1 MQPINS
7 VKASWNTT
15 AMTKYFL
22 LGGTIIL
29 LIMSYSG
36 ISRGGL
42 LLSIC
47 LLSAT
52 LINPIAKKFG
62 PVFEAYVDIGII
74 CFFAY
79 NCYYFYREISII
91 LLLGLTAMSVI
102 RIVMHSFMFRKE
114 SRIWSLGLHLL
125 PLSTAALFILNV
137 KPSYSIP
144 LPTTLELMIIGTT
157 SVVAFAVLFMQTI
170 YAYVNTL
177 NFIETSKEDISNSYT
192 QVLELNQILN
202 HNLRTPLATAL
213 GQLEIAGTYIKDNK
227 NILKAKEALNQVVTQ
242 TSSVNSAKKAFSQ
255 SESVLG
261 FLENWKEI
269 FQYDMVKLH
278 LNGNKDEYKLTEQ
291 VAIALAVSLDIF
303 GQNSL
308 EANANVLVIDIKSTS
323 NQLHI
328 KFLDDGDGA
337 KKETLEMLGKPISS
351 DKKHGAGLGTYL
363 AKRLLLSAGAKVNF
377 ANRSKKKGFEVHI
390 KL

>member
-1 MQPINS
+1 M
-7 VKASWNTT
+7 
-15 AMTKYFL
+15 
-22 LGGTIIL
+22 

-52 LINPIAKKFG
+52 LINPIAKKLG

-74 CFFAY
+74 CFFGY
-79 NCYYFYREISII
+79 NCYYFYREVSII

-102 RIVMHSFMFRKE
+102 RIVMHSFVFRKE

-125 PLSTAALFILNV
+125 PLSTAALFVLDV
-137 KPSYSIP
+137 KPNYSIP
-144 LPTTLELMIIGTT
+144 LPTTLELTIIGTT

-227 NILKAKEALNQVVTQ
+227 NFLKAKEALNQVVTQ

-323 NQLHI
+323 NRLHI

-337 KKETLEMLGKPISS
+337 KKETLEMLGKPMSS

-363 AKRLLLSAGAKVNF
+363 AKRLLLSAGGKLNF
-377 ANRSKKKGFEVHI
+377 ANRSKNGGFKVQIEI
-390 KL
+390 